1 MSPLQAL
8 AMRLYP
14 VESVKKEPSV
24 KKKSAVLMMYAASEY
39 DSNLYYAVKFSVP
52 DPFPFFQIN
61 GRKIILM
68 SDLELN
74 RAQKQAKVDEVVSYS
89 DIQIKAKKTG
99 IEKPGVADVTA
110 YFLKSK
116 KIMKVLVPDNFNIGL
131 ADALRKRGIG
141 VESKPDPFFEE
152 RVLKSKEEVRM
163 ITQSLRYTEAAI
175 HKLEDLL
182 KKSKIKGK
190 FIYYGTQKVTS
201 ELLKKVLNVSM
212 MENNCI
218 GSHTIVA
225 SGNQG
230 CDPHNGGTGSVWA
243 NQSLVVDVFPRSGD
257 TFYYADITRTFVK
270 GKASSALKA
279 QYEAVKVAQE
289 KGIDMVVPGV
299 NGRDI
304 HREITLELEGRGY
317 RTEKRDG
324 TMVGFFH
331 GTGHG
336 LGLDVH
342 EAPRVNASDHVLR
355 KGEVVTVEPGLY
367 YPGVGAIRIEDLLVV
382 TDKGHQNLTVYPKKL
397 EIA

>member
-1 MSPLQAL
+1 
-8 AMRLYP
+8 
-14 VESVKKEPSV
+14 
-24 KKKSAVLMMYAASEY
+24 MMYAASEH

-52 DPFPFFQIN
+52 DPFPYFRI
-61 GRKIILM
+61 GEKDIILM
-68 SDLELN
+68 SDLELG
-74 RAQKQAKVDEVVSYS
+74 RAQKHAKVDEVVSYS
-89 DIQIKAKKTG
+89 DIQLKAKASG
-99 IEKPGVADVTA
+99 VEKPGVADVTA

-116 KIMKVLVPDNFNIGL
+116 KVRNIQVPDNFNLGL

-152 RVLKSKEEVRM
+152 RVYKSKEEVRM
-163 ITQSLRYTEAAI
+163 ITQSLRHTEAAI
-175 HKLEDLL
+175 HKLENLL
-182 KKSKIKGK
+182 RESKIVGK
-190 FIYYGTQKVTS
+190 KISHRSQWVTS

-230 CDPHNGGTGSVWA
+230 CDPHNEGTGLVWA
-243 NQSLVVDVFPRSGD
+243 NQSLIVDVFPRSGD

-279 QYEAVKVAQE
+279 QYEAVRVAQE
-289 KGIDMVVPGV
+289 KGINMVAPGV
-299 NGRDI
+299 NGRDVHSAI
-304 HREITLELEGRGY
+304 QRDMDSKGY
-317 RTEKRDG
+317 RTERRNG

-342 EAPRVNASDHVLR
+342 EPPRVNSSDHVLK

-367 YPGVGAIRIEDLLVV
+367 YPGVGAVRIEDLLVV
-382 TDKGHQNLTVYPKKL
+382 TAKGHENLTVYPKKL

>member
-1 MSPLQAL
+1 MKRS
-8 AMRLYP
+8 
-14 VESVKKEPSV
+14 EP
-24 KKKSAVLMMYAASEY
+24 ALMMYAASEH

-52 DPFPFFQIN
+52 DPFPYFRI
-61 GRKIILM
+61 GEKDIILM
-68 SDLELN
+68 SDLELG
-74 RAQKQAKVDEVVSYS
+74 RAQKHAKVDEVVSYS
-89 DIQIKAKKTG
+89 DIQLKAKASG
-99 IEKPGVADVTA
+99 VEKPGVADVTA

-116 KIMKVLVPDNFNIGL
+116 KVRNIQVPDNFNLGL

-152 RVLKSKEEVRM
+152 RVYKSKEEVRM
-163 ITQSLRYTEAAI
+163 ITQSLRHTEAAI
-175 HKLEDLL
+175 HKLENLL
-182 KKSKIKGK
+182 RESKIVGK
-190 FIYYGTQKVTS
+190 KISHRSQWVTS

-230 CDPHNGGTGSVWA
+230 CDPHNEGTGLVWA
-243 NQSLVVDVFPRSGD
+243 NQSLIVDVFPRSGD

-279 QYEAVKVAQE
+279 QYEAVRVAQE
-289 KGIDMVVPGV
+289 KGINMVAPGV
-299 NGRDI
+299 NGRDVHSTI
-304 HREITLELEGRGY
+304 QRDMDSKGY
-317 RTEKRDG
+317 RTERRNG

-342 EAPRVNASDHVLR
+342 EPPRVNSSDHVLK

-367 YPGVGAIRIEDLLVV
+367 YPGVGAVRIEDLLVV
-382 TDKGHQNLTVYPKKL
+382 TAKGHENLTVYPKKL

>member
-1 MSPLQAL
+1 M
-8 AMRLYP
+8 
-14 VESVKKEPSV
+14 

-243 NQSLVVDVFPRSGD
+243 NQSLVVDVFPRS
-257 TFYYADITRTFVK
+257 
-270 GKASSALKA
+270 
-279 QYEAVKVAQE
+279 
-289 KGIDMVVPGV
+289 
-299 NGRDI
+299 
-304 HREITLELEGRGY
+304 
-317 RTEKRDG
+317 
-324 TMVGFFH
+324 
-331 GTGHG
+331 
-336 LGLDVH
+336 
-342 EAPRVNASDHVLR
+342 
-355 KGEVVTVEPGLY
+355 
-367 YPGVGAIRIEDLLVV
+367 
-382 TDKGHQNLTVYPKKL
+382 
-397 EIA
+397 

>member
-1 MSPLQAL
+1 M
-8 AMRLYP
+8 
-14 VESVKKEPSV
+14 PS
-24 KKKSAVLMMYAASEY
+24 KPALMMYAASEH

-52 DPFPFFQIN
+52 DPFPYFRIN
-61 GRKIILM
+61 GKDIILM
-68 SDLELN
+68 SDLELG
-74 RAQKQAKVDEVVSYS
+74 RSQKQAKVDDVISYS
-89 DIQIKAKKTG
+89 DIQLKTKASG
-99 IEKPGVADVTA
+99 VEKPGVADVTA

-116 KIMKVLVPDNFNIGL
+116 KVRKIQVPDNFNLGL
-131 ADALRKRGIG
+131 ADALRKRGLE

-152 RVLKSKEEVRM
+152 RVYKSKEEVKM

-182 KKSKIKGK
+182 KASKIEGK
-190 FIYYGTQKVTS
+190 KLRYRGQWVTS

-230 CDPHNGGTGSVWA
+230 CDPHNEGTGTVWA
-243 NQSLVVDVFPRSGD
+243 NQSLIVDVFPKSAD

-270 GKASSALKA
+270 GKASPALKA
-279 QYEAVKVAQE
+279 QYEAVRVAQE
-289 KGIDMVVPGV
+289 KGIRMVAPGI
-299 NGRDI
+299 NGRAVHQTIQKDM
-304 HREITLELEGRGY
+304 EGKGY
-317 RTEKRDG
+317 LTERRNG

-342 EAPRVNASDHVLR
+342 EPPRVNSSDHLLK

-367 YPGVGAIRIEDLLVV
+367 YPGVGAVRIEDLLVV